1 MKFWLSQPKLAAVRE
16 KIVAS
21 LTPTTYRFRRV
32 EPVVFICGGQNS
44 NPRDT
49 LRKFLIQEH
58 QAINVFYAERVWEVI
73 ASTPGLGALKMES
86 DLAALSDLVIIIVE
100 SPGTFA
106 ELGAFSHVEALRK
119 KLLPIVD
126 VQYQGTNSFIN
137 SGPIRWID
145 QESNFRPTI
154 WVPLDSILLCAKE
167 IELRIKNIPR
177 PSASKVS
184 DLAGNRKLLLFF
196 VCDLVGVIAP
206 ATLDTI
212 EYFVERIV
220 PGGAVASLDV
230 PMLVGLAEAM
240 GLLRREAVNI
250 QGMGQETFFS
260 PSSADALEHP
270 FHKIKWVD
278 LSSLRSEYVYKLQ
291 LIPQA
296 LDVMREVNS
305 RS

>member
-1 MKFWLSQPKLAAVRE
+1 VRE
-16 KIVAS
+16 KIVTS

-32 EPVVFICGGQNS
+32 EPVVFICGGQAS

-49 LRKFLIQEH
+49 LRHFLVHEH
-58 QAINVFYAERVWEVI
+58 PSINVFYAEQVWEVI
-73 ASTPGLGALKMES
+73 SSTPGLGALKMES
-86 DLAALSDLVIIIVE
+86 DLAELSDLVIIIVE

-126 VQYQGTNSFIN
+126 IQYRGSNSFIN
-137 SGPIRWID
+137 TGPIKWID

-167 IELRIKNIPR
+167 IEKRIQAIP
-177 PSASKVS
+177 PQPKASRVS
-184 DLAGNRKLLLFF
+184 NLTVNRKLLLFF

-206 ATLDTI
+206 ATVETI
-212 EYFVERIV
+212 EYFVERIISRSTA
-220 PGGAVASLDV
+220 GSLDV

-240 GLLRREAVNI
+240 GLLRKEVVNVT
-250 QGMGQETFFS
+250 GVGQQTYFS
-260 PSSADALEHP
+260 PRSAEALGHP

-296 LDVMREVNS
+296 LEVMREVNS
-305 RS
+305 RI